1 MRLLTNK
8 QVIIICLIAA
18 AVLLFVGY
26 TRVVIPMAKEAKQE
40 ERVMNTAI
48 ETAVK
53 ATTEASLPTPMPT
66 PMPTPPPTVL
76 PTPMQEHCLLREGC
90 WIETGLGSRAEVTV
104 QGFADNPSIFN
115 MVFQIID
122 EEERLLGVAF
132 PAPKVQVTRVNSI
145 PGGFCGQNEY
155 SQQYAYSGNEA
166 TVESSNITIRVD
178 GECNDTFGMIAH
190 EVAHTW
196 FWGEHPWLDEGL
208 ANSLEYQIREDHPEE
223 GPIHLPVTYCATYRN
238 IAELERANPGVMATN
253 SASDF
258 TCNYTLGD
266 GIFDSLRKHL
276 GTEAFNQGIA
286 QLSAGNITGGLLS
299 RSMTGSTM
307 EDVRR
312 AMGNDDKAMEII
324 DTWYSGQPE
333 MRIFQHLDLA
343 DYTYPPTIDGPYLHF
358 AGRIR
363 GPGLVHE
370 PELEHNNYCSQFH
383 LHQGL
388 ADPLPQEGP
397 TDSLPVGWTHE
408 SIPDAA
414 VINSE
419 INPETGEFSVTA
431 RLNNAQL
438 LGRKDL
444 SLQVISRVTAG
455 QDGNCEESTIYSHIL
470 IESGRIPDQLKK
482 VRHYHNDQIAWD
494 RLPEVNNFQIYLS
507 GKALPR
513 SLSFQDRDNY
523 CNQIDLYRMDESGY
537 HWISHVDPLLTGGQ
551 QWDNSRA
558 EIISGSVKS
567 DGRFEAT
574 IQIWDAN
581 VLNHRHVVLV
591 IDRETP
597 LNTATNQCAPSE
609 TMSAVSLVGN

>member
-1 MRLLTNK
+1 MHLLTNK

-26 TRVVIPMAKEAKQE
+26 TRVIIPMANEAKQE
-40 ERVMNTAI
+40 ERVMNAAI

-53 ATTEASLPTPMPT
+53 ATIEANLPT

-76 PTPMQEHCLLREGC
+76 PTPMQEHCMLREGC

-115 MVFQIID
+115 MLFQIID

-178 GECNDTFGMIAH
+178 GECEDTFGMIAH

-266 GIFDSLRKHL
+266 GIFGALREHL

-307 EDVRR
+307 EDVIR
-312 AMGNDDKAMEII
+312 AMGHDAKAMEII

-333 MRIFQHLDLA
+333 MRIFQHLDLV

-363 GPGLVHE
+363 APGLVHE
-370 PELEHNNYCSQFH
+370 PILEHNNYCSQFA

-397 TDSLPVGWTHE
+397 TDPLPVGWTHE

-419 INPETGEFSVTA
+419 INPASGEFSVTA
-431 RLNNAQL
+431 RVNNAQL
-438 LGRKDL
+438 LGGKDL
-444 SLQVISRVTAG
+444 SLQVVSRVTAG

-494 RLPEVNNFQIYLS
+494 WRPQVSNHQIHLS
-507 GKALPR
+507 GKAPPR

-537 HWISHVDPLLTGGQ
+537 HWISSVEPLLTAGQ
-551 QWDNSRA
+551 QWADNPRA
-558 EIISGSVKS
+558 EIISGSTEPN
-567 DGRFEAT
+567 GRFEAI

-591 IDRETP
+591 IDRETS
-597 LNTATNQCAPSE
+597 LNTATNQCAPSN